1 MLPINLPRLLLNAT
15 NEAYFPVCQPVGEV
29 GHAKLANGFIHDTAE
44 PFLAGFG
51 SVVRHASP

>member
-1 MLPINLPRLLLNAT
+1 MLPINLPRPFLHAT

-29 GHAKLANGFIHDTAE
+29 GHAKLANGFIHDAAE

-51 SVVRHASP
+51 TGWRHKSP